1 MYLKLLVD
9 ILEIIYAPPPSSSFC
24 PPLCQAVKGEMA
36 PEYTDDQDEGK
47 QMCTMTKKNHI
58 NVVLFFPLC
67 LSWLVV
73 QYDYKLLAE
82 MDLCAT
88 VNAWV
93 CF

>member
-47 QMCTMTKKNHI
+47 QMCTMTKKI
-58 NVVLFFPLC
+58 TLMLFCFFPSAYLDWWC
-67 LSWLVV
+67 NMIIS
-73 QYDYKLLAE
+73 LLAE
-82 MDLCAT
+82 MNLCAT
-88 VNAWV
+88 VNA
-93 CF
+93 